1 LVALASAAAL
11 VFVLEVILVLVFVTR
26 VVDFALVTVATADAD
41 ALPSAPHSGNF
52 ANLPCAPRQLSVVS
66 SLELLPSPLLT
77 PLYSLQTAL
86 VVPQEPEMVAE
97 SPKLEL
103 MPMRSDVMPKARTFS
118 TTTWRGDLDSL
129 SVQSPQERYSLPALT
144 TVKSLIFERC

>member
-11 VFVLEVILVLVFVTR
+11 VFVLDVILVLVFVTR
-26 VVDFALVTVATADAD
+26 VVGFALVTVATLVTPATDDAD
-41 ALPSAPHSGNF
+41 ALPSAAHSGNF

-129 SVQSPQERYSLPALT
+129 SVQSPQER
-144 TVKSLIFERC
+144 